1 VIISYA
7 LNPIQTAGA
16 GAYSSTGTGIF
27 SQVTGAQVT
36 YGAGGAATGSSP
48 GGTNTGNGG
57 SAPGGTG
64 APGVVYIRYQGGQ
77 RGTGGAVSTVGTYT
91 LHTFVST
98 GTFTA

>member
-1 VIISYA
+1 VVISYA

-16 GAYSSTGTGIF
+16 GATSSTGSGIY
-27 SQVTGAQVT
+27 SLVTGAPTQF
-36 YGAGGAATGSSP
+36 AQGGAATGSSP

-77 RGTGGAVSTVGTYT
+77 RASGGSVSSVGTYT